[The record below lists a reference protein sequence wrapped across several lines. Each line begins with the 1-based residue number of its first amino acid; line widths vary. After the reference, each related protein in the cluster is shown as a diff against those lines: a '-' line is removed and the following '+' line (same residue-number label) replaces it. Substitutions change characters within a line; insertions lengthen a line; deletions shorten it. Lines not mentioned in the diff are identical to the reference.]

1 MRSVGRLRKEAEVG
15 NVLKNRNAPLENDAH
30 AMRAKISKLQH
41 RIDSVESS
49 RVWRLTRPLRAIKEH
64 WRGQNAGN
72 KSAIRPSSER

>member
-1 MRSVGRLRKEAEVG
+1 MRSVGRLRKEV
-15 NVLKNRNAPLENDAH
+15 KNRNASLENDAH
-30 AMRAKISKLQH
+30 ATRAKISKLQH

-49 RVWRLTRPLRAIKEH
+49 RVWRLTRPLRAIEEH